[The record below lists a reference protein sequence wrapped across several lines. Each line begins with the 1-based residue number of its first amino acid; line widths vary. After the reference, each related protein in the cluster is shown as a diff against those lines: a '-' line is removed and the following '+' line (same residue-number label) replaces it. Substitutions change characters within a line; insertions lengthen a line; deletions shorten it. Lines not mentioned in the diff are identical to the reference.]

1 MPTSKAVQAPFDCIV
16 VDGRKLDVVNRRVWL
31 KHVGP
36 KNVAVMW
43 NVGSSEVTLFTVT
56 TT

>member
-1 MPTSKAVQAPFDCIV
+1 MQAPFDCIV